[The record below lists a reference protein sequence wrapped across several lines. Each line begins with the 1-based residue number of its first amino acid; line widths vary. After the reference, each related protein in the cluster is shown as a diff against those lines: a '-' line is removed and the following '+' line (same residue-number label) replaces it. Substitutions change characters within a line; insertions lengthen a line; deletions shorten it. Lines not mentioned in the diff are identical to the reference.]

1 MYYESKQS
9 GSSDINVMLNYD
21 PHACVTT
28 IRSKPVINNYF

>member
-21 PHACVTT
+21 PHVCVTT